1 MGANL
6 AGRGVDPPSSLREP
20 AGLAKISAM
29 DDEEQQLA
37 QLGALKAE
45 ASEDYPDED
54 PLDADHDLDLE
65 LHDPPP
71 EHADAVAVAKPEQV
85 LVDRGQFA
93 LTRSAEGLELMNTLE
108 VLPPFELSI

>member
-1 MGANL
+1 
-6 AGRGVDPPSSLREP
+6 
-20 AGLAKISAM
+20 M

-37 QLGALKAE
+37 ALGALKAE
-45 ASEDYPDED
+45 GSEDHPDED

-71 EHADAVAVAKPEQV
+71 EHGEATPVPKPEQT
-85 LVDRGQFA
+85 LVDRGRFA
-93 LTRSAEGLELMNTLE
+93 LARSSEGLELVNTLE